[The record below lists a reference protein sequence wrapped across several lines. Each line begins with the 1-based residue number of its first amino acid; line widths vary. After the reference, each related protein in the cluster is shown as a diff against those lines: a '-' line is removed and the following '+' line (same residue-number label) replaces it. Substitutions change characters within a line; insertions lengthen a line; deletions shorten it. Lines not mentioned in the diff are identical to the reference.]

1 MTRVS
6 TFGNYQSALLDL
18 MRAQTRAQEANMK
31 VSTQKTATDLKGF
44 GRQSETLT
52 AMRATQSRLQGFID
66 SSQAVAARLT
76 TQDIA
81 MDRIAEGVQGARQ
94 AIADALAAGRL
105 DGLMQ
110 QLQEQFQ
117 IAQNGLNAK
126 HHGRYLF
133 GGGKV
138 DNPPVNVSTMAE
150 LAAAADPADVF
161 DNDTLKAV
169 SRLDEGASAQTG
181 FLADELGTALMS
193 VFRDI
198 MLYNQGTAVTITAP
212 DGSTTT
218 YTPPAPGTLNGAT
231 GDEAGAFLTAQ
242 LSRFDRAY
250 EGVINA
256 AALNGALQ
264 NRVDTAM
271 AAQTAQMNALE
282 EMIGKKTDADLAS
295 ALTDLEMAQVA
306 IQASAQVINGL
317 RQTSLLDLLRY

>member
-1 MTRVS
+1 MSRVS

-18 MRAQTRAQEANMK
+18 MRAQTRQQEANTR
-31 VSTQKTATDLKGF
+31 VSTQKVATDLEGF

-52 AMRATQSRLQGFID
+52 AMRSTQSRLQGFID
-66 SSQAVAARLT
+66 SSKAVAARLT
-76 TQDIA
+76 SQDIA

-117 IAQNGLNAK
+117 ITQNGLNAK
-126 HHGRYLF
+126 HHDRYLF

-138 DNPPVNVSTMAE
+138 ESPPVNVSTLAE
-150 LAAAADPADVF
+150 LAAAADPAAVF
-161 DNDTLKAV
+161 DNDTLKTV

-198 MLYNQGTAVTITAP
+198 MLYNQGTAVTITSP
-212 DGSTTT
+212 DGSTAT
-218 YTPPAPGTLNGAT
+218 YTPPAAGTLT
-231 GDEAGAFLTAQ
+231 GKTADEANAFLTAQ

-250 EGVINA
+250 DGVINA

-271 AAQTAQMNALE
+271 AAQTDQMNALD
-282 EMIGKKTDADLAS
+282 EMIGDKTDADLAR
-295 ALTDLEMAQVA
+295 ALVDLEMAQIA